1 MPLFI
6 KTAIEKIIFA
16 KMPFLGF
23 FLLVT
28 LPVLIPETTN
38 SPIVFWIFYYI
49 LWGWFWSWLLA
60 SWLSFSFVTSK
71 KINVSIFSGVVGR
84 TFLHQLKLYA
94 LMLFTMII
102 VLVPAMLLLLKPL
115 LGLASPDEIR
125 ILQLAFSGR
134 GELVEPGL
142 SFFMRIMFI
151 VGVIPVCIGLIFYM
165 RCGYGMLS
173 LTEGSKKVGL
183 ISSWKKSK
191 GTTLLALKLFAP
203 FILGTALLMI
213 LGSLM
218 VNSSVILN
226 FFIQAIGTILLV
238 PMFFEA
244 LTFYYGQLQ
253 SDDEE

>member
-1 MPLFI
+1 
-6 KTAIEKIIFA
+6 
-16 KMPFLGF
+16 
-23 FLLVT
+23 
-28 LPVLIPETTN
+28 
-38 SPIVFWIFYYI
+38 
-49 LWGWFWSWLLA
+49 
-60 SWLSFSFVTSK
+60 
-71 KINVSIFSGVVGR
+71 
-84 TFLHQLKLYA
+84 
-94 LMLFTMII
+94 
-102 VLVPAMLLLLKPL
+102 
-115 LGLASPDEIR
+115 
-125 ILQLAFSGR
+125 
-134 GELVEPGL
+134 
-142 SFFMRIMFI
+142 MRIMFI